1 MADGTVEDEPSD
13 GGTTDERRLVRVW
26 RRVLGLSAP
35 VMAEQVLRTLMR
47 TTDLVV
53 AGFFSPAAVAA
64 VGLADIYARLPLR
77 IGLGVGDGAIALS
90 SQDTGADATANRDQ
104 AVTQAL
110 LIGILVGLP
119 FVVFGL
125 LFNEFAIAVL
135 GGLAEEGAIA
145 EVVEYGSVYLLII
158 MLSAPAVHVNFIAA
172 RSIQGTGD
180 TRTPMYVNGAVNA
193 LNIVSTVGL
202 AFGVGP
208 LPELGIVGIAAATA
222 VADTLGALTF
232 LAFIR
237 SPLSELGYARPRRLV
252 VARQLLIIS
261 WPRVAEGLSE
271 MVAEFPFN
279 AILLAFGTEVNAAY
293 HIGRR
298 MYQQVASPLGR
309 GYGVAA
315 NVLVG
320 QSLGEGNPERAY
332 YFGWAATGLSVLTV
346 GGLCALLFVHAE
358 RFVLVFT
365 RDPVTVGYA
374 TAFAQAYAISAVFI
388 AAYIVLA
395 GSLRGGSETVTPFV
409 ARMIGTFVFL
419 LGFTYV
425 AGIWLGYG
433 VYAAYVAVILD
444 FAFRVVFIGTVFYRR
459 RWVERGTS
467 MMFERGSLESDD

>member
-1 MADGTVEDEPSD
+1 MFALALTLA
-13 GGTTDERRLVRVW
+13 ERRLWRVW
-26 RRVLGLSAP
+26 KRVFGLSWP

-64 VGLADIYARLPLR
+64 VGLADIYARFPLR
-77 IGLGVGDGAIALS
+77 FGIGLGDGAIALS

-104 AVTQAL
+104 AVSQAL
-110 LIGILVGLP
+110 LLGLLGGIP
-119 FVVFGL
+119 FIIFGL
-125 LFNEFAIAVL
+125 ALNEWAIAIL
-135 GGLAEEGAIA
+135 GGLAEAGAMA
-145 EVVEYGSVYLLII
+145 EVVDYGSTYLLII
-158 MLSAPAVHVNFIAA
+158 MISAPAVHVNFIAA
-172 RSIQGTGD
+172 RAIQGTGD
-180 TRTPMYVNGAVNA
+180 TRTPMYVNAAVNA
-193 LNIVSTVGL
+193 LNICLTVGL

-208 LPELGIVGIAAATA
+208 LPELSIVGIAAATA
-222 VADTLGALTF
+222 IADGLGAAVF
-232 LAFIR
+232 LVVIG
-237 SPLSELGYARPRRLV
+237 SPLSELGYVRPRGV
-252 VARQLLIIS
+252 IIARQLVLIS
-261 WPRVAEGLSE
+261 WPRIAEGLSE
-271 MVAEFPFN
+271 MIAEFPFN